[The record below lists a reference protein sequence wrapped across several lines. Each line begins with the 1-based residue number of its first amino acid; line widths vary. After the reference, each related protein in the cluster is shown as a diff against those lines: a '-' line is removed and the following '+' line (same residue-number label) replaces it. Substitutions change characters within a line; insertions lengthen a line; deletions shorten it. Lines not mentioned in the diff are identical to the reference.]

1 MVDGHLNFDVKTD
14 TAGFD
19 KGTQAITKSFGG
31 MKKVLIGISA
41 TLAGLFSAKEMIEYA
56 AEVKALNA
64 QYEQTFGTM
73 QEAAGKAINAIAESS
88 GIINTRLKGT
98 ATQIYAFA
106 KTAGMDGTQALDLMS
121 DALQVTA
128 DSAAYY
134 DRSLEDTAATLQSFL
149 KGNYANDAALGLSA
163 TETTRNAA
171 AMELYGKKFQEL
183 DEAQKQFTL
192 LQMVK
197 DANRLSG
204 AMGQAA
210 RESEGWENVL
220 GNLKEAWKQLLAAV
234 GQPLLALAIP
244 IVKRL
249 TAVLQT
255 LTKFATQAANALAKV
270 FGLDLGTGA
279 DNSEQIADNAEQAAE
294 SYEDMAAAAEE
305 AKEANENSLASFDQI
320 NKLDDDK
327 DSSKSTTAATPDTSS
342 GALTGGTV
350 SYKVD
355 LDTGEASVK
364 LESFFKA
371 IRDGFTTLKTTAS
384 TLWQQIKKWAT
395 DNFGDIAWGFA
406 SGLQNEANELAGIF
420 GRIATDAQTLIEPL
434 KTYFVEDFTPFLSQV
449 FSLAS
454 TIVLGLLDTFNLV
467 FGDLWDV
474 VVFPVLTSLIED
486 GLPVLTQFATESLAT
501 FETAFTSI
509 KEIFDTVWTEG
520 IIPALDLIVTIW
532 KDIWKIIKKNW
543 KEYGKPIFD
552 GIREAITNT
561 KDIIL
566 QVWKEW
572 IKPVWDEVISA
583 IKELWKKHL
592 APLLDNILGL
602 FGDIATGALNFY
614 NKYLAPFIQ
623 KVITAL
629 APIVTWISKE
639 LIGTVKGAIAGIID
653 TLNGIVTFIRGVF
666 TGNWSK
672 AWEGVKKIFKGV
684 WDAMKSIFKTPLNAI
699 ITLINGLLAGVIG
712 TVNTVWKTIME
723 LYNKLADEISF
734 SITIPDWVPEI
745 GGQTY
750 NFAPIDKKDIWS
762 IPVPQIPKLA
772 QGTYIPKNYG
782 EFLAV
787 LGDNKREAEI
797 VSPVSAMKQALLEAL
812 VEYGSVGGGDK
823 QPLVVQ
829 LLLDRREIGRASI
842 DDINERTRRNGKS
855 PLVTT

>member
-14 TAGFD
+14 TSGFD

-41 TLAGLFSAKEMIEYA
+41 ALAGLFSAKEMIEYA

-73 QEAAGKAINAIAESS
+73 QEAAGKAINAIADSS

-171 AMELYGKKFQEL
+171 AMELYGKKFQDL
-183 DEAQKQFTL
+183 SEAQKQFTL

-220 GNLKEAWKQLLAAV
+220 GNLKEAWKQMLAAV

-279 DNSEQIADNAEQAAE
+279 DNSAQIADNAEQAAE

-305 AKEANENSLASFDQI
+305 AQEANENSLASFDQI

-327 DSSKSTTAATPDTSS
+327 DDKKSTTAATPDTST

-350 SYKVD
+350 AYKVD

-364 LESFFKA
+364 LENFFKT
-371 IRDGFTTLKTTAS
+371 IRDGFTTLKKTAS
-384 TLWQQIKKWAT
+384 TLWQQIKKWAA

-449 FSLAS
+449 FTTAS

-467 FGDLWDV
+467 FGSLWDV

-501 FETAFTSI
+501 FTTAFTSI

-520 IIPALDLIVTIW
+520 IIPALDLIVTVW
-532 KDIWKIIKKNW
+532 RDIWKIIKKNW

-552 GIREAITNT
+552 GIRESIVNF
-561 KDIIL
+561 KNIVLD
-566 QVWKEW
+566 VWKKW
-572 IKPVWDEVISA
+572 IKPIWDEVISA
-583 IKELWKKHL
+583 IKELWKEHL
-592 APLLDNILGL
+592 APLVDNVIGL
-602 FGDIATGALNFY
+602 FGDIVTAMLNFY
-614 NKYLAPFIQ
+614 NKYLAPFVQ

-629 APIVTWISKE
+629 APIVTG
-639 LIGTVKGAIAGIID
+639 IGKTLVKNVKSVIATVTD
-653 TLNGIVTFIRGVF
+653 VLNGIVTFLRGVF
-666 TGNWSK
+666 RGDWSK
-672 AWEGVKKIFKGV
+672 AWAGIRQVV
-684 WDAMKSIFKTPLNAI
+684 QSTWDMIKTVIKMPINAI
-699 ITLINGLLAGVIG
+699 IGFINVWLSGIFTAINKVRKGIADL
-712 TVNTVWKTIME
+712 VNDASEMFGSLNIK
-723 LYNKLADEISF
+723 
-734 SITIPDWVPEI
+734 IPDWVPEI
-745 GGQTY
+745 GGQEL
-750 NFAPIDKKDIWS
+750 NFS
-762 IPVPQIPKLA
+762 IPKWNVSDITIPQIPKLA

-787 LGDNKREAEI
+787 LGDNKREAEV

-829 LLLDRREIGRASI
+829 LMLDRREIGRASI

-855 PLVTT
+855 PLVAT